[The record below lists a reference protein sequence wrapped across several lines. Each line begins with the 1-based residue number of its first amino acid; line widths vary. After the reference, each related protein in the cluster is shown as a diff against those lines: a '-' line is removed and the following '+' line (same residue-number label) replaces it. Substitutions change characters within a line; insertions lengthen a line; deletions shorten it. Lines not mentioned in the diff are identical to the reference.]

1 MSFTKLERRSTA
13 QDVEK
18 ELSWVYTN
26 RATEKQGT
34 TVGSAS

>member
-1 MSFTKLERRSTA
+1 MNSTRLERRSTA

-18 ELSWVYTN
+18 ELSWLCTS

-34 TVGSAS
+34 TVESVS